1 VPVPHIDRIRDESRM
16 AVGEAHHRVSDK
28 MWSLLERVREDE
40 EMRGVTDRDRAR
52 EIDAALEEA
61 RKFRY

>member
-1 VPVPHIDRIRDESRM
+1 M
-16 AVGEAHHRVSDK
+16 ALGEAHHRVSDK